1 MGNESPYDNPY
12 LPSFVR
18 QWPRVHDTNNLR
30 QISSSMLN
38 YGQIRPVSGFSGAR
52 EYATTELAAGASC
65 IVVDSDPNLAR
76 IYMTAKDTNNQI
88 LISGFDLVPI
98 EEPKPITMESIDSKL
113 NGLLDRLTKLEEK
126 SANDKPVFKSGNYT
140 TPATVEKSGAN
151 VTTKSGDKQSK
162 FQPGNGA
169 D

>member
-18 QWPRVHDTNNLR
+18 QRPRVHDTNNLR

-88 LISGFDLVPI
+88 LVSGFDLVPI

-113 NGLLDRLTKLEEK
+113 NDFLDRLTKLEEK
-126 SANDKPVFKSGNYT
+126 SANDKPVFKPGNYT
-140 TPATVEKSGAN
+140 TPATIEKSGTN